1 MPRVEINPA
10 DAKKLGVEQGDWVW
24 IESKDGKVREVVDL
38 YNGIKPGVINAEHAW
53 WFPENKV
60 SPTHGWELCNINVLV
75 DRMAQDPWTGSSQ
88 LRAYPV
94 KLYKATPENS
104 PFGNPCP
111 CDADGTPIISD
122 SSDPRLKEWMPTY
135 EGRE

>member
-1 MPRVEINPA
+1 M
-10 DAKKLGVEQGDWVW
+10 
-24 IESKDGKVREVVDL
+24 
-38 YNGIKPGVINAEHAW
+38 
-53 WFPENKV
+53 
-60 SPTHGWELCNINVLV
+60 
-75 DRMAQDPWTGSSQ
+75 
-88 LRAYPV
+88 